1 MRDGRDPGVHGPGG
15 HQDDVLHRRH
25 GHVEFG
31 VMGIFIKYKK
41 HVLWLF
47 SVLIYMLVTGGT
59 SPFWAGTNV
68 KTQRKILKAKFTMKL
83 KAFEVLSA
91 QIKQLIKR

>member
-1 MRDGRDPGVHGPGG
+1 
-15 HQDDVLHRRH
+15 
-25 GHVEFG
+25 
-31 VMGIFIKYKK
+31 
-41 HVLWLF
+41 
-47 SVLIYMLVTGGT
+47 MLVSGGT